1 MTPFDPYHKWLGIP
15 ADQQP
20 GNYYRLLG
28 IEEFEADADVIEG
41 AAERQTIY
49 LRTFQTGPNSELAAR
64 LLNEVS
70 AARVCLLDH
79 KSKALYDTQLKASQ
93 QAAQPVADETVP
105 EEIPATKVTPQLNVV
120 SKRHLTR
127 RQLHRRSVVKPLW
140 QQSWVMATAGA
151 VVLLLIVFNL
161 GGDDQKPSGSPRGTT
176 ASKIDPKQKP
186 KVPNKKTE
194 KEQQAELER
203 LAAEKA
209 AAEEATAKAA
219 MEKLAA
225 EKADAKVA
233 AEWAAVAVIKKQL
246 TPDQRELSDP
256 IVNSIGMLFVPIPAG
271 HFQMGERDNVHQV
284 TLTKP
289 FYMGAYEVTQAQY
302 ENVIGKNPDKKK
314 KGADYPVSNVSW
326 IDSMGF
332 CLKLSEQEGVKYRLP
347 TEAEWEY
354 ACRAGTTTVLSYGK
368 GKLGDYAWYRTNAWN
383 VGKKYAQRVGQKKPN
398 PWGLYDMHG
407 NLWEWCQDWYGSHPK
422 SSVTD
427 PQGPLKGSRRVLK
440 SASFGSYSHHVRS
453 AARKGDVPSAHGSG
467 SYGLGFRVVRELQ

>member
-1 MTPFDPYHKWLGIP
+1 MASFDPYHKWLAIP
-15 ADQQP
+15 PEEQP
-20 GNYYRLLG
+20 PNHYRLLALPL
-28 IEEFEADADVIEG
+28 FEWDADVIDA
-41 AAERQTIY
+41 AAEQRTVF
-49 LRTFQTGPNSELAAR
+49 LRSFQTGTNAELAER

-70 AARVCLLDH
+70 EARVCLLDG
-79 KSKALYDTQLKASQ
+79 KSKARYDTQLKASQ
-93 QAAQPVADETVP
+93 QPAQPVAEETVP
-105 EEIPATKVTPQLNVV
+105 EEAPVPLVTPQRSVV
-120 SKRHLTR
+120 SKRPSTR
-127 RQLHRRSVVKPLW
+127 TQSRRRPAVKPLW
-140 QQSWVMATAGA
+140 QQPWVMATAGA
-151 VVLLLIVFNL
+151 LVLLLIVFNL

-289 FYMGAYEVTQAQY
+289 FYLGAYEVTQAQY
-302 ENVIGKNPDKKK
+302 ENVIGKNPTKK

-326 IDSMGF
+326 TDSMGF